1 MKPKSLLTHSSVT
14 DSGMKETFSVFRQ
27 ELGGSFS
34 FVGSTD
40 TLAQAREK
48 VVQNPASS
56 DYEFL
61 IVNALTGEKTI
72 IEPSERPNLAA
83 QSPVSAGRLT

>member
-1 MKPKSLLTHSSVT
+1 MKPKPLLTHSSLT

-48 VVQNPASS
+48 VVQDPASF
-56 DYEFL
+56 DREFV
-61 IVNALTGEKTI
+61 IVNAASGEKTF
-72 IEPSERPNLAA
+72 IEPPERPPIESLA
-83 QSPVSAGRLT
+83 